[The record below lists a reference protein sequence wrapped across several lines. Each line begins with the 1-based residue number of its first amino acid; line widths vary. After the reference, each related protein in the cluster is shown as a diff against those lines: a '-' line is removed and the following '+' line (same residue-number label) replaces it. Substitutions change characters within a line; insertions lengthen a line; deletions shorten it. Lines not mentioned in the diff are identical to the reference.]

1 MGAALLDSD
10 SFSPLLVRQALGH
23 FATGVTVVTSRASDG
38 APVGTTV
45 SAVSSLSLAPPL
57 LLVCLDRASQTL
69 AAIREQ
75 AAFAV
80 NVLSEGQE
88 RLSANFA
95 RRGDAAG
102 WEEVKHQS
110 GPSGM
115 PHLHK
120 ALAVLDCRLERCLEG
135 GDHEIVIGRLEALRR
150 SDEELG
156 PLLHYQGGYVSLRPA

>member
-1 MGAALLDSD
+1 MGATLLDSE
-10 SFSPLLVRQALGH
+10 SCSPLLVRQALGH
-23 FATGVTVVTSRASDG
+23 FATGVTVVTSRTSDG
-38 APVGTTV
+38 TPVGTTV

-95 RRGDAAG
+95 RRGAAAG
-102 WEEVKHQS
+102 
-110 GPSGM
+110 
-115 PHLHK
+115 
-120 ALAVLDCRLERCLEG
+120 
-135 GDHEIVIGRLEALRR
+135 
-150 SDEELG
+150 
-156 PLLHYQGGYVSLRPA
+156 